1 MESKRVI
8 SQIEVFVVGDN
19 RIEIRAAALDV
30 LSPDNRMGWGEVFLD
45 EFYNMVNLKWN
56 VKPFYPNVS
65 DTDDMPMNA
74 AHVQLAR
81 DFGISDISFRNVL
94 SSDPNKENDGI
105 KENAALISII
115 DDEETIKR
123 IDGFNNALHQG
134 LQPVKTINEGPQR
147 SSKRGPVTYSD
158 DEKLRAIR
166 DWDNIDWHTKTLEEW
181 LVARF
186 DSEGGVP
193 NVAVSTFHGW
203 RRQLRKKDLL
213 E

>member
-1 MESKRVI
+1 MRIPSIYLPIDIELFDDHFKRFFEDFTQIRPDYLKHTLNQIKIGADRIRYEIEFENLKQSNPVESKRVI

-81 DFGISDISFRNVL
+81 DFGISDISFRNVI

-105 KENAALISII
+105 KENAALLSII

-134 LQPVKTINEGPQR
+134 LPPIEANQ
-147 SSKRGPVTYSD
+147 
-158 DEKLRAIR
+158 
-166 DWDNIDWHTKTLEEW
+166 
-181 LVARF
+181 
-186 DSEGGVP
+186 
-193 NVAVSTFHGW
+193 
-203 RRQLRKKDLL
+203 
-213 E
+213 